1 MIHLHITLQEKTDL
15 MEEVLTEISVYL
27 GMLYHLIEAFK
38 GHDDFADELSTS
50 FVQYVKITNVIL
62 VSLDPPL
69 PVYIFTV
76 VAGLREKNAK
86 GYPIKKVVCYQ
97 RVFGLIQLY
106 TLNPQFLWLF
116 FLLIQLH

>member
-1 MIHLHITLQEKTDL
+1 

-86 GYPIKKVVCYQ
+86 GYPIKKVVCYLSCYT
-97 RVFGLIQLY
+97 RVLTIL
-106 TLNPQFLWLF
+106 
-116 FLLIQLH
+116 